1 MLRSFRENAVGI
13 ALRRPE
19 PEALRGVLRFALRFL
34 ATAAGAWCLSRA
46 TLAEL
51 QPMARLAPF
60 AMALFA
66 AGLAEGLNAAALLAG
81 CLLGA
86 IYGRIDVYNLSLP
99 IGCGVILAG
108 SLLWDL
114 ASQGI
119 ARLRGNLRLPDANV
133 VAAALAGMGTLI
145 PGLIYAEGQPWPSMQ
160 ALAASLAALA
170 AAPFVRAGLRVR
182 WDSRALLTEERAGL
196 LILLCALVAGLYGVF
211 PPLALGLSAFAV
223 SLACPAGAIVGMSM
237 GAALLLTR
245 GDVRGAALLGV
256 CGGVAELA
264 RRVPRAP
271 RAGVNAAAGL
281 AMALYLGLPAPET
294 AALCLAPPMAALV
307 PARFRNQARHWAR
320 GPSAACDPDR
330 LASILRSRTAGRLRA
345 LGAAFEDLAE
355 GYLTPTQLPDEQVLM
370 GRLRERLCVD
380 CPGYEGCWTGGEN
393 HGARLLCELVGQA
406 VQWSRGAMEAGLFE
420 DGVGADLARR
430 CRRSRQLPERVGEL
444 LEDFARQRVAGLRRG
459 GENRLISAQFLQ
471 AAQIIQQLA
480 DEQARPVHLR
490 DRQARR
496 AMGLMEREN
505 IPLSDALLVSGQRT
519 ELILTLRE
527 GRWTRA
533 MAGAAAARLEQAFGR
548 IYAPEEA
555 AGRTLRMVRKPRLK
569 ADVGAVSASR
579 DPGAPS
585 GDSCATAELAD
596 ERLLALICDGM
607 GSGEAAAR
615 ESASAARSLG
625 HLLAAGAALPL
636 AVETVN
642 ALMLNTSVED
652 MFSTVDL
659 MLLDLATG
667 TADFVKLAACPALIA
682 REGTV
687 RRVEGGRLPLG
698 ILERVEPAVTRV
710 QLMEGD
716 VVLLASDGVMDAAD
730 PEALEAL
737 LLSGEA
743 DMNALAERVLDLA
756 GQCAGQ
762 HRDDMTAICV
772 RIMERKFN

>member
-1 MLRSFRENAVGI
+1 MLRSFRENAFDI
-13 ALRRPE
+13 AWRWPE
-19 PEALRGVLRFALRFL
+19 PEALRGMMVFLARFL

-51 QPMARLAPF
+51 QPTARLAPF

-81 CLLGA
+81 CMLGA

-114 ASQGI
+114 VSPWL
-119 ARLRGNLRLPDANV
+119 ARQRRKPDAGV
-133 VAAALAGMGTLI
+133 VAATLAGLGVLA
-145 PGLIYAEGQPWPSMQ
+145 PGLIYAGGQPWPSAQ

-182 WDSRALLTEERAGL
+182 WHSRALLIEERAGL
-196 LILLCALVAGLYGVF
+196 LLMFSALAAGVYGAC
-211 PPLALGLSAFAV
+211 PPLALGLSMLAMA
-223 SLACPAGAIVGMSM
+223 LACPAGAMIGL
-237 GAALLLTR
+237 GAGGALLLTR
-245 GDVRGAALLGV
+245 GDVRVAALLGL
-256 CGGVAELA
+256 CGGAAELG
-264 RRVPRAP
+264 RRLPRLP
-271 RAGVNAAAGL
+271 RAGVTSGTAL
-281 AMALYLGLPAPET
+281 ALALYMGLPAPET
-294 AALCLAPPMAALV
+294 AALCLAPPLAAVAPGWL
-307 PARFRNQARHWAR
+307 RTRARHWAR
-320 GPSAACDPDR
+320 SPSAACDPDR
-330 LASILRSRTAGRLRA
+330 LAGILRGQTVKRLRA
-345 LGAAFEDLAE
+345 LGTAFEDLAE
-355 GYLTPTQLPDEQVLM
+355 GYLQPTTLPDEQALM
-370 GRLRERLCVD
+370 GRLRERLCAE
-380 CPGYEGCWTGGEN
+380 CPGYEACWTGGDN

-406 VQWSRGAMEAGLFE
+406 IQWSRTDMAEGLFE

-444 LEDFARQRVAGLRRG
+444 LEDFVRQRLAGLRRG

-471 AAQIIQQLA
+471 AAQIIGELA

-496 AMGLMEREN
+496 VMGILEREN
-505 IPLSDALLVSGQRT
+505 LPLSDALLVSGQRT

-533 MAGAAAARLEQAFGR
+533 MAGTAAEKLERAFGR
-548 IYAPEEA
+548 VYAPQDA
-555 AGRTLRMVRKPRLK
+555 MGRTLRLVRLPRLM
-569 ADVGAVSASR
+569 AEVGAGSVSR

-585 GDSCATAELAD
+585 GDSCATAELTD

-607 GSGEAAAR
+607 GSGAAAAK

-642 ALMLNTSVED
+642 ALMVNTSVED

-667 TADFVKLAACPALIA
+667 VADFVKLAACPALIA
-682 REGTV
+682 REGAV

-737 LLSGEA
+737 LLSGET
-743 DMNALAERVLDLA
+743 DMNALSERILDLA
-756 GQCAGQ
+756 GQCAGG
-762 HRDDMTAICV
+762 HRDDMTAICL